1 VRFGRYCVR
10 YRLSV
15 IFYRIQR
22 VCVETA
28 AMRRDKGERGEV
40 RRMSARGPSAARKA
54 PSTLRSSRLTTC
66 RVAEDG
72 ADVRLE
78 FIDQSG
84 KTVVVELPLDQAEAV
99 VMTLPRLLSRAV
111 RQRTG
116 NDEARYVF
124 HLGEWVVEGAKEHSC
139 LIATLKTDNGFE
151 VSFAMPLEACRSF
164 GWTLQHEASDA
175 IEARKI
181 AEQAPAASRTKF
193 N

>member
-1 VRFGRYCVR
+1 
-10 YRLSV
+10 
-15 IFYRIQR
+15 
-22 VCVETA
+22 
-28 AMRRDKGERGEV
+28 MKRDKRERGEV
-40 RRMSARGPSAARKA
+40 RRMSVRRPSAARKA
-54 PSTLRSSRLTTC
+54 PVTLRSSRLTTC

-72 ADVRLE
+72 ADVSLE

-84 KTVVVELPLDQAEAV
+84 KTVAVELPLDQAEAV

-124 HLGEWVVEGAKEHSC
+124 HLGEWVIEGAKEHSC
-139 LIATLKTDNGFE
+139 LIATLRAENGFE

-175 IEARKI
+175 IEARKN
-181 AEQAPAASRTKF
+181 AEQVVATGGTKF

>member
-1 VRFGRYCVR
+1 
-10 YRLSV
+10 
-15 IFYRIQR
+15 
-22 VCVETA
+22 
-28 AMRRDKGERGEV
+28 
-40 RRMSARGPSAARKA
+40 MSARGPSAARKA
-54 PSTLRSSRLTTC
+54 PAMFRSSRLTTC

-84 KTVVVELPLDQAEAV
+84 KTVTVELPLDQAEAV

-116 NDEARYVF
+116 DDDARYVF
-124 HLGEWVVEGAKEHSC
+124 HLGEWAIEGAKEHSC
-139 LIATLKTDNGFE
+139 LIATLKTPNGFE

-175 IEARKI
+175 IEARKT
-181 AEQAPAASRTKF
+181 AEPVAAASRTKF

>member
-1 VRFGRYCVR
+1 MSGRG
-10 YRLSV
+10 
-15 IFYRIQR
+15 
-22 VCVETA
+22 T
-28 AMRRDKGERGEV
+28 
-40 RRMSARGPSAARKA
+40 SAARTA
-54 PSTLRSSRLTTC
+54 PVILRSSRLTTC

-72 ADVRLE
+72 AEVRLE

-84 KTVVVELPLDQAEAV
+84 KTVTVELPLDQAEAV

-116 NDEARYVF
+116 DDDARYVF
-124 HLGEWVVEGAKEHSC
+124 HLGEWAIEGAKEHSC
-139 LIATLKTDNGFE
+139 LIATLKTPNGFE

-175 IEARKI
+175 IEARKT
-181 AEQAPAASRTKF
+181 AEPVAAASRTKF

>member
-1 VRFGRYCVR
+1 
-10 YRLSV
+10 
-15 IFYRIQR
+15 
-22 VCVETA
+22 
-28 AMRRDKGERGEV
+28 MRRDKGKRGEV
-40 RRMSARGPSAARKA
+40 RRMSAHGPSAARKA
-54 PSTLRSSRLTTC
+54 AVTLRSSRLTTC

-72 ADVRLE
+72 ADVTLE
-78 FIDQSG
+78 LIDQSG
-84 KTVVVELPLDQAEAV
+84 EAVAVELPLDQAEAI

-111 RQRTG
+111 RQRSG

-124 HLGEWVVEGAKEHSC
+124 QLVEWVIEGAKEHRC
-139 LIATLKTDNGFE
+139 LIATLKTENGFE

-181 AEQAPAASRTKF
+181 AEQVAAPDRTRF

>member
-1 VRFGRYCVR
+1 
-10 YRLSV
+10 
-15 IFYRIQR
+15 
-22 VCVETA
+22 
-28 AMRRDKGERGEV
+28 MRRDKGERGEV
-40 RRMSARGPSAARKA
+40 RRVSAREPSAARKA
-54 PSTLRSSRLTTC
+54 AVTLRSSRLTTC
-66 RVAEDG
+66 RVAQDG

-84 KTVVVELPLDQAEAV
+84 KTVAVELPLDQAEAV

-111 RQRTG
+111 TQRTG

-124 HLGEWVVEGAKEHSC
+124 HLGEWAVEAAKEHSC
-139 LIATLKTDNGFE
+139 LIATLKTENGFE
-151 VSFAMPLEACRSF
+151 VSFAMPLDACRSF

-181 AEQAPAASRTKF
+181 AEQVAATSRTKF

>member
-1 VRFGRYCVR
+1 
-10 YRLSV
+10 
-15 IFYRIQR
+15 
-22 VCVETA
+22 
-28 AMRRDKGERGEV
+28 MRRHKGERGEV
-40 RRMSARGPSAARKA
+40 RRMSARGPSAAGKA
-54 PSTLRSSRLTTC
+54 PVTLRSSRLTTC

-78 FIDQSG
+78 FVDQSG
-84 KTVVVELPLDQAEAV
+84 KSVAVELPFDQAEAV
-99 VMTLPRLLSRAV
+99 VMTLPRLLSRAL

-124 HLGEWVVEGAKEHSC
+124 SLGEWVVEGAKEHSC
-139 LIATLKTDNGFE
+139 LIATLKTENGFE

-181 AEQAPAASRTKF
+181 AEEVAAASHTKF